1 MPMGVY
7 LTIFLVIKGYVVHIG
22 VGSFALL
29 VPTGWAISGPQFVER
44 AMASLHVFISVSFWF
59 VFVVLALRVYI
70 LIINTQTEM
79 KKKVNYVRFYFFC
92 LITIFFLGCSS
103 GNTVDVSKLVA
114 ERDSLKESLSVIQ
127 KENDNLSTFMQVV
140 SEGLDSI
147 AIQEGFIRD
156 GGPEGTGMT
165 PSQMKKSLEELA
177 DMLARQR
184 ERIAALEDSLSL
196 GTNGSQELHNIV
208 SYLNE
213 QLTAK
218 ENTINQLR
226 EEISSKNYSL
236 AQMQKKVSILYESV
250 DSLKDVSNK
259 KDTILVLQSD
269 MMNTCYIQ
277 IGTKKDLKQ
286 AGFLNG
292 SKLNPNALTPDNCL
306 KVDITTFEEVQLQ
319 SKKPKILTSLPPRNS
334 YRIVTNTDG
343 TSTLY
348 IDDATLFW
356 SISNY
361 LVIQL

>member
-1 MPMGVY
+1 
-7 LTIFLVIKGYVVHIG
+7 
-22 VGSFALL
+22 
-29 VPTGWAISGPQFVER
+29 
-44 AMASLHVFISVSFWF
+44 
-59 VFVVLALRVYI
+59 
-70 LIINTQTEM
+70 M
-79 KKKVNYVRFYFFC
+79 KKQYNFARLCFSCFTVIL
-92 LITIFFLGCSS
+92 LIGCT
-103 GNTVDVSKLVA
+103 GNAIDISKLVA
-114 ERDSLKESLSVIQ
+114 ERDSLKESLLVKQ
-127 KENDNLSTFMQVV
+127 KENDNLSGYLQAV

-147 AIQEGFIRD
+147 ALQERFILD
-156 GGPEGTGMT
+156 GGPEGTGMNKE
-165 PSQMKKSLEELA
+165 QMKKCLKELA
-177 DMLARQR
+177 EMLARYR
-184 ERIAALEDSLSL
+184 VRIAALEDSLSL
-196 GTNGSQELHNIV
+196 GTNGSQDLHNIV

-213 QLTAK
+213 QLAAK

-250 DSLKDVSNK
+250 DSLKDISNK
-259 KDTILVLQSD
+259 KDTILVFQSD

-306 KVDITTFEEVQLQ
+306 KVNITTFEEVLLQ
-319 SKKPKILTSLPPRNS
+319 SKKPKILTSMPPRNS
-334 YRIVTNTDG
+334 YRIVSNSDG

-348 IDDATLFW
+348 IDDATSFW